1 MHVALAPMAY
11 AIWLAFENLLV
22 LISPKLHSKR
32 LITYT
37 NCCKKVI
44 FTNFILNEWSACALN
59 QITVTQAKPLKFAY
73 CMSKNWFN
81 VPKYWVPI
89 ITLTLCNFI
98 GP

>member
-37 NCCKKVI
+37 NCCKKLFWQISSWMNGVPVRLI
-44 FTNFILNEWSACALN
+44 FFLN
-59 QITVTQAKPLKFAY
+59 FAY
-73 CMSKNWFN
+73 CVSGNLFN
-81 VPKYWVPI
+81 VPKYWVTI
-89 ITLTLCNFI
+89 ITLTLCYFL
-98 GP
+98 